1 VRNASGHH
9 RDEGRWP
16 LPPVAVPRGAQ
27 EILWHVGALAAVAMP
42 FALPAGWLV
51 LGMVIVITWFL
62 NAGPVNL
69 VRVALMYVA
78 TGLVA
83 ATVFASPSGYLVSIA
98 HVITWS
104 RPKGVGTP
112 LAIALGFC
120 FEVSVAM
127 CSVALLMAFDRRSVN
142 RSTVDLRVWQRQQ
155 ARRRLL
161 LRRWHR
167 FSDLPEVSS

>member
-1 VRNASGHH
+1 MRNASGHH

-16 LPPVAVPRGAQ
+16 IPPLVAPRGTR
-27 EILWHVGALAAVAMP
+27 EILWHVGAMLAIAMP
-42 FALPAGWLV
+42 LAVPAGWFV
-51 LGMVIVITWFL
+51 LGMVITAAWLL

-78 TGLVA
+78 TGLVV
-83 ATVFASPSGYLVSIA
+83 ATVFATPIDYFFTIA
-98 HVITWS
+98 HVLQWS
-104 RPKGVGTP
+104 RAPQVGMP
-112 LAIALGFC
+112 LTITLGFC

-127 CSVALLMAFDRRSVN
+127 FSLALLMAFDRRSVN
-142 RSTVDLRVWQRQQ
+142 RATVDLRVWQRQQ

-167 FSDLPEVSS
+167 ESELPEVSQ